1 MATTLS
7 SITRQG
13 TFEPFEL
20 QVARGQIPGHQAVTV
35 FGYNP
40 DVDTAVETI
49 WPNGGVVAHPAVA
62 TVMKVSSTSADDAA
76 AGTGARSIYIEGLD
90 ANYNTVTE
98 TVTLNGQT
106 EVNTVNSYLR
116 INNFYTASVGSGG
129 SNVGYIYIGDGTV
142 TAGVPATIYDLMDIG
157 FNSRTTGHYTVPAGY
172 TAYFYQGRLTVA
184 QASGANVVTGQL
196 VSTATDGID
205 RVSAVTTIDSGVS
218 EYDFNIPIPFPEKTD
233 IEARVFGTANNNS
246 TSCMLVFVLIK
257 NGP

>member
-1 MATTLS
+1 MSTTIS

-13 TFEPFEL
+13 AFEPFEL
-20 QVARGQIPGHQAVTV
+20 QVARGQIQGHQAVTV

-40 DVDTAVETI
+40 DVDQTYETV
-49 WPNGGVVAHPAVA
+49 WPDGGVVAHPAVA
-62 TVMKVSSTSADDAA
+62 TVMKVSSSSANDAA

-106 EVNTVNSYLR
+106 EVNTTNSYLR

-129 SNVGYIYIGDGTV
+129 SNAGYIYIGDGTV
-142 TAGVPATIYDLMDIG
+142 TAGVPATIYDLMEIG

-172 TAYFYQGRLTVA
+172 SAYFYQGRLTVA
-184 QASGANVVTGQL
+184 QATGANVVTGQL
-196 VSTATDGID
+196 VSTTTDGIT
-205 RVSAVTTIDSGVS
+205 RVAAVTTLDSGVS

-233 IEARVFGTANNNS
+233 IEARAVGSANNNS
-246 TSCMLVFVLIK
+246 VSCMLVFMLIK